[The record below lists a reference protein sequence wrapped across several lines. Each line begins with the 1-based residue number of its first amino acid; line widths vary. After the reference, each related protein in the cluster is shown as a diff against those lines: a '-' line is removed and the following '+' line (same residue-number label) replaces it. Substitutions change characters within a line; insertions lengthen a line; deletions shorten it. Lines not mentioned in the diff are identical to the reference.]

1 MELHCMNLLL
11 CITYIPMY
19 VGICPNMIY
28 ILNLYLLYTRY
39 PFWYPK
45 LATPNE
51 LGEARNVLWSGR
63 TITTSL
69 RFFKKYDQIFFLRL
83 SQRSSNKFH
92 GQQCGMH
99 VSLGVQANA
108 LEPINIFLWQSKPIE
123 STKFLNWS

>member
-1 MELHCMNLLL
+1 MNLLL

-51 LGEARNVLWSGR
+51 LGEARNVL
-63 TITTSL
+63 
-69 RFFKKYDQIFFLRL
+69 
-83 SQRSSNKFH
+83 
-92 GQQCGMH
+92 
-99 VSLGVQANA
+99 
-108 LEPINIFLWQSKPIE
+108 
-123 STKFLNWS
+123 